1 MMPNDPVFDVGDS
14 VVSSRGEEAVVMA
27 YRVVDEL
34 GKSNRVTVQWVDH
47 SNPRMNPDQTEYY
60 ASVFTKRVPEISVTD
75 LGRYLE
81 PTELA
86 IRVSG
91 LIGDLDGCVRCGY
104 AFTYEA
110 EGCDACHWVTEALKS
125 IDRTTEK
132 DS

>member
-1 MMPNDPVFDVGDS
+1 MMPDDPFFEIGDS
-14 VVSSRGEEAVVMA
+14 VMDFRGDTAVVTS
-27 YRVVDEL
+27 YRVVPDMS
-34 GKSNRVTVQWVDH
+34 KSNRVQVHFDH
-47 SNPRMNPDQTEYY
+47 EPEPRKTEYY
-60 ASVFTKRVPEISVTD
+60 AGVFRKVIDEISVTD

-125 IDRTTEK
+125 INRTTEE
-132 DS
+132 DR